1 MSLMQGLREID
12 VDLDAYLDSDTLSPA
27 DEAEIYEPMMA
38 VTVAPLF
45 LVNVAWD
52 PTVKSSDARP
62 FRLQRPPKRKEAIM
76 RMQGTS
82 RSDVFPAS
90 CERLVI

>member
-12 VDLDAYLDSDTLSPA
+12 IDLDAYLDSDTLRPE

-38 VTVAPLF
+38 VTVAPTF

-52 PTVKSSDARP
+52 PSVKSSDTRP

-76 RMQGTS
+76 RMQGVS
-82 RSDVFPAS
+82 RSDAFPAS
-90 CERLVI
+90 CERMVI